1 LYFKYS
7 AYDKNGKTVKGK
19 IEASNEKE
27 ALSKL
32 EGLYVTD
39 IKPAKNISFNI
50 SFSKKVPKKELSK
63 LFNSLGL
70 YLKAS
75 IPLIS
80 AINLTKNQ
88 TDNSKIIKFL
98 DYIQN
103 SIKEGKSFYASLESQ
118 NFINLP
124 KYVTSTV
131 KIGEESG
138 KLDIVLVEISK
149 FLKDEEKISSKTSQ
163 ALVYPMF
170 IIIVAVFMISFMLTT
185 VVPKIVKVFE
195 NLHQDLPAVTKIVI
209 NAGNFLQHSWQAI
222 LILFIVFIAGFRV
235 MYKKNLKFRYS
246 IHKFLLKLPVIK
258 KLIVSKELGRFSY
271 LTSVLTNAGVNYI
284 NAVNMSVN
292 TIDNE
297 YIKSVFQK
305 ALQDVIEGKKLSISL
320 KKAGFDFDKSFL
332 QALSLAEE
340 TSQIDEVLG
349 NISELYFEES
359 ESLTNTLLSL
369 LEPALIVFVGVSIGF
384 IVTAILLPMFSMS
397 VIK

>member
-7 AYDKNGKTVKGK
+7 AFDKSGKKVKGK
-19 IEASNEKE
+19 IEAANEKE

-32 EGLYVTD
+32 ENLYVTE
-39 IKPAKNISFNI
+39 IKPSKKFSLNLT
-50 SFSKKVPKKELSK
+50 FSKKVPKKELSK

-88 TDNSKIIKFL
+88 SENTKIVKFL

-103 SIKEGKSFYASLESQ
+103 SIKEGKSFYSSLETQ
-118 NFINLP
+118 NFIKLP
-124 KYVTSTV
+124 KYVTNTV

-149 FLKDEEKISSKTSQ
+149 FLKDEEKLSSKTSQ

-170 IIIVAVFMISFMLTT
+170 IVIVAVFMISFMLTT

-195 NLHQDLPAVTKIVI
+195 NLHQNLPTITKMVI
-209 NAGNFLQHSWQAI
+209 NAGNFLQQSWGW
-222 LILFIVFIAGFRV
+222 ILFSFIVAVSVFKIL
-235 MYKKNLKFRYS
+235 YSKNLKFRYKF
-246 IHKFLLKLPVIK
+246 HKFLLKIPVIK
-258 KLIVSKELGRFSY
+258 KLIISKELGRFSY
-271 LTSVLTNAGVNYI
+271 LTSVLSSAGVNYI
-284 NAVNMSVN
+284 NAVNMAIN
-292 TIDNE
+292 TIENE
-297 YIKSVFQK
+297 YIKQIFQK
-305 ALQDVIEGKKLSISL
+305 ALADVVEGKKLSYSL
-320 KKAGFDFDKSFL
+320 KKAGFNFDRSFL

-340 TSQIDEVLG
+340 TSQIDEVLK
-349 NISELYFEES
+349 NMSEIYFEEND
-359 ESLTNTLLSL
+359 SLTNTLLSL